1 MDNQHLGLENT
12 NYSESS
18 SSTKALASLKGSL
31 PEDCYYS
38 ADEDFQLENEEVVN
52 TNLAAPSGRFS
63 NSNRS
68 IGLKTLASGNQNFK
82 QESGWGQKNSLF
94 GFENRCQ
101 DNIKGKGRN
110 FGNIYQ
116 LEKTETDED
125 ACQVCELDTNSSL
138 SVLSNSE
145 DNISEFSILSDADIF
160 SLPVERQNSLTLR
173 ASKIGNL
180 QLVRQLIASSKLNA
194 NATNEKGFSPLHW
207 ASLNG
212 HTKVVEELL
221 NANADPNSKNIMLC
235 TPLHFSANNGFDEI
249 VEKLLKAGANPNS
262 VSALGHTPIFS
273 AAFMG
278 HENTVK
284 TLLKSGADPGHKN
297 KQGLTPKHA
306 AESQGYS
313 DIVKIL
319 EGACIK

>member
-1 MDNQHLGLENT
+1 MDNQQLELENT

-18 SSTKALASLKGSL
+18 SNTKALASLKGSL

-52 TNLAAPSGRFS
+52 TSLVAPSGRFS

-68 IGLKTLASGNQNFK
+68 SGLKTLGNNSQNFK
-82 QESGWGQKNSLF
+82 QENGRSQKISLSGL
-94 GFENRCQ
+94 ENRFQ
-101 DNIKGKGRN
+101 DNIKGKGRV
-110 FGNIYQ
+110 FGNVYQ
-116 LEKTETDED
+116 LEKTGIDEYT
-125 ACQVCELDTNSSL
+125 CQACELDTNSSL
-138 SVLSNSE
+138 SVLSSSE
-145 DNISEFSILSDADIF
+145 DNISEFSVLSDTDIF
-160 SLPVERQNSLTLR
+160 SLPVEKQNSLILK

-194 NATNEKGFSPLHW
+194 NATNEKGFSSLHW
-207 ASLNG
+207 ASLKG
-212 HTKVVEELL
+212 HSQVVEELL
-221 NANADPNSKNIMLC
+221 NADADPNSKNIMLC

-249 VEKLLKAGANPNS
+249 VSKLLKAGADPNS

-284 TLLKSGADPGHKN
+284 TLLKSGADPNHKN
-297 KQGLTPKHA
+297 KQGLTPKGA

-319 EGACIK
+319 EGACMH